1 MREILPGL
9 YHWKVYNPYIKD
21 AVDSYL
27 AVLDPPVLIDPM
39 EPQEGIEAFR
49 ILSPPAHIY
58 MTNRLHDRHCQRFI
72 DTYETTVWC
81 HRSGLHEFQ
90 DRSLPVKPFD
100 YGDNLPGDVKAIEVG
115 ILCPEETAFHL
126 PIGKGVLAIGDA
138 LVRWE
143 GTIGFVP
150 DFLLGDDPPAIRTGI
165 RDRFLQICS
174 NYEFDHLI
182 FAHGEPLVGMGKA
195 ALLEYLNNVKG

>member
-27 AVLDPPVLIDPM
+27 ALLDPPVLIDPM
-39 EPQEGIEAFR
+39 EPQEGIEALRKF
-49 ILSPPAHIY
+49 SPPAHIY

-72 DTYETTVWC
+72 DTYGTTVWC

-90 DRSLPVKPFD
+90 DGSLVVKSFD
-100 YGDNLPGDVKAIEVG
+100 HGDNLPGDVKAIEVG

-138 LVRWE
+138 LVRWK

-165 RDRFLQICS
+165 RDRFLQIYS

-182 FAHGEPLVGMGKA
+182 FAHGEPLVEMGKA
-195 ALLEYLNNVKG
+195 ALLKYLKSVTD